1 MTPRPALPRTHRRTG
16 WMLSAW
22 VAVTLLGGC
31 TQSVTGVPTAAPST
45 VAGPEATTEATTA
58 ATAAAPSGSAC
69 RVSVTGGSIRMSG
82 GGRVRSVNNAHQFAC
97 KGGPLVA
104 LESIDAGG
112 VRFRIDTTSVLVAV
126 GTTEQVGPYK
136 ITVRELDGQAADFD
150 VDPGG

>member
-1 MTPRPALPRTHRRTG
+1 VA
-16 WMLSAW
+16 SAS
-22 VAVTLLGGC
+22 A
-31 TQSVTGVPTAAPST
+31 TAD
-45 VAGPEATTEATTA
+45 ETTA
-58 ATAAAPSGSAC
+58 ATAAAPSSSAC

-104 LESIDAGG
+104 LESIDAAG
-112 VRFRIDTTSVLVAV
+112 VRFRIDTASVLVAV

>member
-1 MTPRPALPRTHRRTG
+1 
-16 WMLSAW
+16 MLSA
-22 VAVTLLGGC
+22 AAAAALLGGC
-31 TQSVTGVPTAAPST
+31 TQSVTGVPAAAPSA
-45 VAGPEATTEATTA
+45 VDSPSASAEATTA
-58 ATAAAPSGSAC
+58 ATAAAPSSSAC
-69 RVSVTGGSIRMSG
+69 RVSVTGGSIRMTG

-126 GTTEQVGPYK
+126 ATTEQVGPYK